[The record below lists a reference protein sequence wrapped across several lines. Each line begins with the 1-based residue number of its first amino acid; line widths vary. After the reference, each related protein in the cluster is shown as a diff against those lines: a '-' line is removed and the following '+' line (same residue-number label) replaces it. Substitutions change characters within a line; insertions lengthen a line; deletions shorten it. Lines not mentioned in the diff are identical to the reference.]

1 MPSVPART
9 RAGPARP
16 LVLIV
21 DDEASSRMVLGAIF
35 RNLAGG
41 ADIIAFEDPVQALVW
56 AHRHRA
62 WLVVSDFHMPHMDG
76 GQLVAKLRALAGYAH
91 TPIIVVSASEHGD
104 ELALAAHA
112 GADRVLP
119 KPMPPHELLAVAER
133 LIAERGPGAH
143 GHPHGT
149 LSALQRLWRRLTLRL
164 PR

>member
-1 MPSVPART
+1 MSSAPTRT
-9 RAGPARP
+9 RVDPARP

-35 RNLAGG
+35 RKLAGG

-56 AHRHRA
+56 AHRNRA
-62 WLVVSDFHMPHMDG
+62 WLVISDFHMPHMDG
-76 GQLVAKLRALAGYAH
+76 GQLVTKLRALPGYAN

-104 ELALAAHA
+104 ELALAAQA

-119 KPMPPHELLAVAER
+119 KPTPPHELLAVAER
-133 LIAERGPGAH
+133 LIAERGPGARPRSR
-143 GHPHGT
+143 GAI
-149 LSALQRLWRRLTLRL
+149 SALQRLWRRLTLRL